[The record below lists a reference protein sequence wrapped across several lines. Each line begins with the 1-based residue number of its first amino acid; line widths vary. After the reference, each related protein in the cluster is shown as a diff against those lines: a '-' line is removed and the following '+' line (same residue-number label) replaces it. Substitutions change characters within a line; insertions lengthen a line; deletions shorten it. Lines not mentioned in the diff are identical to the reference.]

1 VRELLAAGK
10 TWKSYAEDLP
20 SVGYTG
26 GNTGNY
32 AVRHNPLAYMT
43 DVQNSTAQKQNL
55 VLFTQFAPDLAGS
68 NLPNYFF
75 IVPNLC
81 NDGHDCP
88 LTTVDPWL
96 QANIDPL
103 IKNPVFQKDGL
114 LIVVCDESQNYNT
127 HGGGRIPAVLISPA
141 FSRVAYQ
148 STTRYQHQSL
158 LRLTLEGLG
167 RAKSHAKT
175 PPMCPTVA
183 YCRHQETLDGY
194 FRGPIGKVFF
204 WSIN

>member
-1 VRELLAAGK
+1 MA
-10 TWKSYAEDLP
+10 TP
-20 SVGYTG
+20 S
-26 GNTGNY
+26 
-32 AVRHNPLAYMT
+32 
-43 DVQNSTAQKQNL
+43 S
-55 VLFTQFAPDLAGS
+55 FTQFAPDLAGS

-114 LIVVCDESQNYNT
+114 LIVVCDESENDNT
-127 HGGGRIPAVLISPA
+127 HGGGRIPAILISPA

-148 STTRYQHQSL
+148 STTLYQHPSL

-167 RAKSHAKT
+167 VKT
-175 PPMCPTVA
+175 LPGAAATAPPMW
-183 YCRHQETLDGY
+183 E
-194 FRGPIGKVFF
+194 FF
-204 WSIN
+204 